1 MLESLDIN
9 SLLSGVAGVVSA
21 LATIKAKILLLEW
34 RVKTLEKDFAEHEK
48 KAAH

>member
-1 MLESLDIN
+1 MLDLLDLN

-21 LATIKAKILLLEW
+21 LATIKAKLILLEW
-34 RVKTLEKDFAEHEK
+34 RVKVLEKDFEEHEK